1 MKQSNIMSKDLWE
14 YLEQRFKRN
23 NHPKYLKYF
32 DEWVSNISE
41 TQIHYFEI
49 ERLNII
55 QRSKY
60 ERNN

>member
-1 MKQSNIMSKDLWE
+1 MTEILFNYLRERFRTSNHS
-14 YLEQRFKRN
+14 
-23 NHPKYLKYF
+23 KYLKYF

-41 TQIHYFEI
+41 NQIHYFEI

>member
-1 MKQSNIMSKDLWE
+1 MSKDLWE

-32 DEWVSNISE
+32 DEWVNNISE

-55 QRSKY
+55 QKSKY

>member
-1 MKQSNIMSKDLWE
+1 MSKDLWE

-32 DEWVSNISE
+32 DEWVNNISE

-55 QRSKY
+55 QKSKY
-60 ERNN
+60 ERKN

>member
-1 MKQSNIMSKDLWE
+1 MTEILFN
-14 YLEQRFKRN
+14 YLRERFRTN

-32 DEWVSNISE
+32 DEWISNISE
-41 TQIHYFEI
+41 NQIHYFEI

-55 QRSKY
+55 KKSKY

>member
-1 MKQSNIMSKDLWE
+1 MKQLSIISKDLWE
-14 YLEQRFKRN
+14 YLEQRFRRN
-23 NHPKYLKYF
+23 NHSKYLKYF
-32 DEWVSNISE
+32 DEWISNISE
-41 TQIHYFEI
+41 NQIHYFEI